1 MSVFYDHLVGL
12 DDIHSELADY
22 NLSFREHYDLL
33 NTVDSA
39 LNHEVLNVILLVL
52 PVEHHEYFIKEF
64 NDRPHDQNHLTFLR
78 QFDPEIDGKIRDA
91 AEKTKAKIKEDLK
104 KVKK

>member
-39 LNHEVLNVILLVL
+39 LNHAVLNVILLIL
-52 PVEHHEYFIKEF
+52 PVEYHEYFVKEF
-64 NDRPHDQNHLTFLR
+64 NDRPADQNHLTFLR
-78 QFDPEIDGKIRDA
+78 QFDPEIDGKI
-91 AEKTKAKIKEDLK
+91 KATADNVKGRIKEDLK

>member
-22 NLSFREHYDLL
+22 NLSLREHYDLL

-52 PVEHHEYFIKEF
+52 PVEYHEYFVKEF
-64 NDRPHDQNHLTFLR
+64 NDRPADQNHLVFLR
-78 QFDPEIDGKIRDA
+78 QFDPQIDQKIQETAHR
-91 AEKTKAKIKEDLK
+91 TKFRIKEDLK